1 MRLSNSARFLL
12 RVVRLK
18 RRQVCAAAVAA
29 VLPGLFPGVFLSGC
43 TSANRKAQGIVT
55 TDAWANLPEILA
67 KIKPPIFPKRVF
79 PLVDFG
85 LALPNT
91 TDMQNAMPEQLPNIL
106 PALRA
111 AIAACHTA
119 GGGRV
124 EVPAG
129 RWFVAGPI
137 HLQSRVE
144 LHLSASA
151 HLIFSGDAEHYLP
164 AVRTRWEGVECFSY
178 SPMVYAAQC
187 QDVAITG
194 TGTLDGQG
202 AKHWLPWRALQKPD
216 QNRLRQM
223 GMDGAPIVERQFGT
237 GSFIRPH
244 FVQFYQCQNVLVE
257 NITLRDSP
265 FWVLHPVYCENVTV
279 RGIQVISHH
288 VNSDGVDPDSS
299 RYVLIENCRFEV
311 GDDGVAIKAGRDQ
324 DGWRV
329 GKPSQFIVV
338 RNCEYIG
345 DTGGG
350 VAIGSEMSGGVSDV
364 YIEGFKMTKANHAL
378 YFKSNLDRGGQIER
392 IYIRDIE
399 VGETDSLLIFTN
411 SYHGYRGG
419 NAPTRFQDI
428 ELSNI
433 RCGNANVG
441 ISIEGNAS
449 APIQKIH
456 LRNIRIDQAA
466 TTFAALHARNLSF
479 ENVLINAIAIESIE
493 QAVLPVALRK
503 F

>member
-1 MRLSNSARFLL
+1 MRLN
-12 RVVRLK
+12 
-18 RRQVCAAAVAA
+18 RRQLLVTAGAA
-29 VLPGLFPGVFLSGC
+29 VLPSAFLTGC
-43 TSANRKAQGIVT
+43 GSTYADKIQRAEAS
-55 TDAWANLPEILA
+55 DAWLKLPEIIA
-67 KIKPPIFPKRVF
+67 QIKPPVFAKRIFPLR
-79 PLVDFG
+79 DFG
-85 LALPNT
+85 LAANLSESPDST
-91 TDMQNAMPEQLPNIL
+91 PEQLPDIL

-111 AIAACHTA
+111 AIAACHAA

-124 EVPAG
+124 EVPSG

-137 HLQSRVE
+137 HLQSRVD
-144 LHLSASA
+144 LHLSAGA
-151 HLIFSGDAEHYLP
+151 HLIFSGNAEHYLP

-202 AKHWLPWRALQKPD
+202 AKNWLPWRALQKPD
-216 QNRLRQM
+216 QNRMRQM
-223 GMDGAPIVERQFGT
+223 GKDGVAMLKRQFGAGT
-237 GSFIRPH
+237 FIRPH

-265 FWVLHPVYCENVTV
+265 FWVMHPVYCENVTV
-279 RGIQVISHH
+279 RGIQVVSHH

-329 GKPSQFIVV
+329 GRPSQFIVV
-338 RNCEYIG
+338 RNCQYIG

-364 YIEGFKMTKANHAL
+364 YIEGFSIPEANHAL

-399 VGETDSLLIFTN
+399 VGKTDSLLIFTN

-419 NAPTRFQDI
+419 NAPTRFQYI
-428 ELSNI
+428 ALSNI
-433 RCGNANVG
+433 RCGKANVG

-449 APIQKIH
+449 APIQNIR
-456 LRNIRIDQAA
+456 LCDIRIDQA
-466 TTFAALHARNLSF
+466 TTAFAAQHARNLSF
-479 ENVLINAIAIESIE
+479 ENVLVNNIAIEDIG